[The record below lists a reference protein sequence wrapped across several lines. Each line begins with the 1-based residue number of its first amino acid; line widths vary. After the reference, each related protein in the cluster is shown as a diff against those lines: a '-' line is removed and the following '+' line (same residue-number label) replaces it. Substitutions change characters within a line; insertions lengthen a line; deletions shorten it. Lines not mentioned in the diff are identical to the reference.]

1 MAATLLH
8 ACAFLSMKCYK
19 ICIPCAY
26 LSAYHVITALR
37 AVVVL
42 ASELG
47 RCRDCAKSAQF
58 AAHCAVLWHVYV
70 VEVLISSVVCREVAT
85 LNKSVSA
92 LSFSDELEGQT
103 VNNGG
108 YVFNAGT
115 DLLAPSKLQSCSGAS
130 RSTNSKNGTEDS
142 RDNSTVGGRSFEAP
156 DPTIAAAFLAK
167 ASTSGMSDYSIPDV
181 LAGPHVPGPTVI
193 AAPGFEVLL
202 PDSAVL
208 EHFSQDLIPY
218 YLCQYELEGI
228 AVTAHPIPADLPQE
242 AHKAAKSTA
251 IGAIPEFESLAIAVM
266 QHARPSLAGLDVKD
280 VKLEMRSMAE
290 VLKLACEARMTDGR
304 SEVPLAELMYDDA
317 FVHGL
322 VVCTSSLP
330 VLLCTCTRTGPVGRN
345 DMYANWTWRTAF
357 GTEVRICYRT
367 FSSSQASS
375 CWTC

>member
-1 MAATLLH
+1 ML
-8 ACAFLSMKCYK
+8 
-19 ICIPCAY
+19 
-26 LSAYHVITALR
+26 
-37 AVVVL
+37 L

-47 RCRDCAKSAQF
+47 RCRDCADSARF
-58 AAHCAVLWHVYV
+58 AAYCDVLRYV
-70 VEVLISSVVCREVAT
+70 CVVKVLMLLVICREVAT

-92 LSFSDELEGQT
+92 LSFSDDLEGET

-108 YVFNAGT
+108 YIFNAGT

-142 RDNSTVGGRSFEAP
+142 RDNSTAGGRSFEAP

-167 ASTSGMSDYSIPDV
+167 ASTSGLSEFSVPDV
-181 LAGPHVPGPTVI
+181 LAGPHVGGPTVI

-202 PDSAVL
+202 PGSAVL

-242 AHKAAKSTA
+242 ARKAAKSTP
-251 IGAIPEFESLAIAVM
+251 IGAIPEFESLAISVM
-266 QHARPSLAGLDVKD
+266 QQARQSLAGLDVKD

-322 VVCTSSLP
+322 VVCFSSP
-330 VLLCTCTRTGPVGRN
+330 ASMHCTC
-345 DMYANWTWRTAF
+345 A
-357 GTEVRICYRT
+357 
-367 FSSSQASS
+367 
-375 CWTC
+375 

>member
-1 MAATLLH
+1 MLAQQRVGCALIHGGDLTQCLRVPLNILLLH
-8 ACAFLSMKCYK
+8 IYSMPFAC
-19 ICIPCAY
+19 Y
-26 LSAYHVITALR
+26 LKSAGCPLDRNVTAAGR
-37 AVVVL
+37 
-42 ASELG
+42 G
-47 RCRDCAKSAQF
+47 RCPDCTDWAGISAPCDELL
-58 AAHCAVLWHVYV
+58 HTCAIRMH
-70 VEVLISSVVCREVAT
+70 IFRVVCRDVAAEFIP

-92 LSFSDELEGQT
+92 LSFSDDLET
-103 VNNGG
+103 LNRG
-108 YVFNAGT
+108 YIFNAGT
-115 DLLAPSKLQSCSGAS
+115 DLLAPSKLQSCSGMS
-130 RSTNSKNGTEDS
+130 RWTGSKNGTEDS

-167 ASTSGMSDYSIPDV
+167 ASTSGLADFAVPSI
-181 LAGPHVPGPTVI
+181 LAGAHGPAQTVM

-202 PDSAVL
+202 PGSEVL

-242 AHKAAKSTA
+242 ARKAAKSTP

-266 QHARPSLAGLDVKD
+266 QQARPSLAGLDTKD

-322 VVCTSSLP
+322 VVCSSHSSLH
-330 VLLCTCTRTGPVGRN
+330 V
-345 DMYANWTWRTAF
+345 
-357 GTEVRICYRT
+357 
-367 FSSSQASS
+367 
-375 CWTC
+375 